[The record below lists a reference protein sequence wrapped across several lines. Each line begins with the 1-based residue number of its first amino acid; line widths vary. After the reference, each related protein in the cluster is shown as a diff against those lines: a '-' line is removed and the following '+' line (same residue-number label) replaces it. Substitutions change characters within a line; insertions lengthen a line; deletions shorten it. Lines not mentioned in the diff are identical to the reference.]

1 MYQPTPVLFDNE
13 ARKKILAG
21 VSVVYEAVRRTMG
34 PQGGNA
40 LIYGLYSRPY
50 RLTNDGYTVADI
62 IELRDPHEQLAAN
75 AIQDAAKRTNL
86 LAGDGTSATTVIAGK
101 LVHTLLREIMDAS
114 ETAGFEKAFSG
125 KMKRPGVM
133 DLKRALFATRDA
145 VLAALKA
152 ASKPVETLEE
162 LVKIATI
169 SVEHE

>member
-1 MYQPTPVLFDNE
+1 MYKPTPVIFDNQ
-13 ARKKILAG
+13 AREKILRG
-21 VSVVYEAVRRTMG
+21 VYFVYEAVRRTMG

-62 IELRDPHEQLAAN
+62 IELRNPHEQLAAN

-114 ETAGFEKAFSG
+114 ETAGFEKVFAN
-125 KMKRPGVM
+125 KVKRPGGV
-133 DLKRALFATRDA
+133 DLK
-145 VLAALKA
+145 
-152 ASKPVETLEE
+152 
-162 LVKIATI
+162 
-169 SVEHE
+169 